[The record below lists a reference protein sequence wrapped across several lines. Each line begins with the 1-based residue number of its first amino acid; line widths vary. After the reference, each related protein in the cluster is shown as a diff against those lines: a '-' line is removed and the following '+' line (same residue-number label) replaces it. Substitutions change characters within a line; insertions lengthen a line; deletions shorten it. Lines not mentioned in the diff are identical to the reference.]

1 MDCRLLTGEHL
12 DLSDYRFG
20 TPQKSGC
27 LTMVPI
33 TSAQSTT
40 LFRPLP
46 LSVRAKRRPAA
57 APVLL
62 ANPSEQSCVLAP
74 LHFGLPVER
83 GTSHFLSSTAL
94 VPPSEQRD
102 LTGDT
107 ILPYSSTRRSRIHL
121 KTTYCLPLSLRGAAW
136 RARHPGGQQRL
147 TPALNDL
154 HDRLHRYGLADF
166 PFVLQAHHPDLKS
179 FVNRIELLT
188 GQTGAL
194 FYIDDR
200 PVGLEIAPSAAY
212 FAAIWE
218 PLLVGCYG
226 LTALLHQYESPASP
240 APEPYAVSHLSELRT
255 EMFRVRHQRQEGWAS
270 AVAAR
275 PEGEFKSE
283 SGQKWRNYRVHS
295 LTGTAYAGQYIDEV
309 TTIKAERDESAGMPK
324 MLRNLFRKASA
335 TEETLHRSVVYVSLI
350 ALDRAT

>member
-20 TPQKSGC
+20 TPQQTGC
-27 LTMVPI
+27 LTVVPI

-83 GTSHFLSSTAL
+83 GTSHFLSGTAL
-94 VPPSEQRD
+94 VPPSEHRD

-107 ILPYSSTRRSRIHL
+107 ILPYSSTRRSHINL
-121 KTTYCLPLSLRGAAW
+121 KATYCLPLSLRGPAW
-136 RARHPGGQQRL
+136 RARNHGGQQRL
-147 TPALNDL
+147 APALNDL
-154 HDRLHRYGLADF
+154 HDRLHRHGLDRF

-179 FVNRIELLT
+179 FAGRIELLT

-194 FYIDDR
+194 FYIDGR

-226 LTALLHQYESPASP
+226 LPALLWQYDSPAPPS
-240 APEPYAVSHLSELRT
+240 PEPYAVSRLSELRT
-255 EMFRVRHQRQEGWAS
+255 EMFRARHQKQEQWEG

-275 PEGEFKSE
+275 PEGDFKIE
-283 SGQKWRNYRVHS
+283 AGQKWRNYRVHS
-295 LTGTAYAGQYIDEV
+295 LTGTAFAGQYIDEV
-309 TTIKAERDESAGMPK
+309 ATIKAEADDGAGMPR
-324 MLRNLFRKASA
+324 MLRNLFRKSPQ
-335 TEETLHRSVVYVSLI
+335 TEETTRRRVVYASLF
-350 ALDRAT
+350 ALS

>member
-1 MDCRLLTGEHL
+1 MDCRFLTGEHL

-20 TPQKSGC
+20 TPQQAGC
-27 LTMVPI
+27 LTVVPI

-46 LSVRAKRRPAA
+46 LSVRVKRRPAA

-62 ANPSEQSCVLAP
+62 ANASEQSCVLAP

-83 GTSHFLSSTAL
+83 GASHFLSGTAL

-107 ILPYSSTRRSRIHL
+107 ILPYSSTRQRGINL
-121 KTTYCLPLSLRGAAW
+121 KATYCLPLSLRGPAW
-136 RARHPGGQQRL
+136 RARHPGGQRHL
-147 TPALNDL
+147 TPTLNDL
-154 HDRLHRYGLADF
+154 HERLHRHGLDRF
-166 PFVLQAHHPDLKS
+166 PFVLQAHHADLKS
-179 FVNRIELLT
+179 LTGRIELLT

-194 FYIDDR
+194 FFIDDR
-200 PVGLEIAPSAAY
+200 PVGLEIAPSAVY

-226 LTALLHQYESPASP
+226 LTALLRQYESPAPPS
-240 APEPYAVSHLSELRT
+240 PEPYAVSRLSELRT
-255 EMFRVRHQRQEGWAS
+255 EMFRARHQIQEQCDGT
-270 AVAAR
+270 VAAR
-275 PEGEFKSE
+275 PEGDFKIE

-295 LTGTAYAGQYIDEV
+295 LTGTAFAGQYIDEV
-309 TTIKAERDESAGMPK
+309 TTVKAEKDDGAGMPK
-324 MLRNLFRKASA
+324 MLRNLFRKAPQ
-335 TEETLHRSVVYVSLI
+335 TEETTRRRVVYASLF
-350 ALDRAT
+350 ALS